1 MERILTR
8 PLITDP
14 TRLRALLVL
23 HKMDSV
29 WHSLLGSALIGLR
42 TIFTV
47 AQPAANRKR
56 TNRKLYSISTYLRRG
71 CKTPGFSL
79 NLLLASLPDT
89 LRTWPSPSTWIL
101 LTVSGSFAFLLGP
114 QPDSSLRG

>member
-1 MERILTR
+1 MERFSTR
-8 PLITDP
+8 LLITGP
-14 TRLRALLVL
+14 TRLRALLML

-47 AQPAANRKR
+47 AQRADCKR
-56 TNRKLYSISTYLRRG
+56 TRRELYSISTYLRWG
-71 CKTPGFSL
+71 YKTPGFSL
-79 NLLLASLPDT
+79 NLLLSSHPDT

-101 LTVSGSFAFLLGP
+101 LKVSGSFVFLLGP
-114 QPDSSLRG
+114 KPHLDLRG